1 VRPVRRGEVPV
12 PGGFANYRDAFPD
25 LVGRLGMYC
34 SYCERRIPT
43 GLAVEHMQPK
53 SLAAYAHLEG
63 EWTNFLLACV
73 NCNSVKGCQDIRL
86 DEYVW
91 PDRDDTFA
99 IFEYT
104 DDGRIVPSQT
114 AIDAGIEHVARA
126 TLELTGLDRA
136 IAPYFDDNGIMV
148 QLDRVAQRMNAR
160 LIAEDSLAD
169 LELTS
174 DRDSYIRAIVR
185 IALAEGFFSV
195 WMKVFFGHQDVLD
208 ALIDAFKGTRA
219 SGCFAGRAVDR
230 NPDKLPFGGRP
241 VLR

>member
-1 VRPVRRGEVPV
+1 MRPVRRGGMPV
-12 PGGFANYRDAFPD
+12 PGGFSNYRDAFPH

-53 SLAAYAHLEG
+53 SLVAYAHLEW

-73 NCNSVKGCQDIRL
+73 NCNSVKGFQDINL
-86 DEYVW
+86 DKYVW

-104 DDGRIVPSQT
+104 DDGRIVPSQI
-114 AIDAGIEHVARA
+114 AIDAGLEDVAKA

-160 LIAEDSLAD
+160 LIAEDSLFD
-169 LELTS
+169 LES
-174 DRDSYIRAIVR
+174 INDRDPYIRAIVR
-185 IALAEGFFSV
+185 AALAQGFFSV
-195 WMKVFFGHQDVLD
+195 WMQVFSGHQDVLD
-208 ALIDAFKGTRA
+208 ALVDAFTGTRA
-219 SGCFAGRAVDR
+219 SGCFAAGAVDR

-241 VLR
+241 IL